1 LDATQLL
8 LRLAGLYR
16 LSVHGNDPET
26 PVAQNW
32 SIVSASR
39 VSLGRRAAAMLLA
52 PAVMIVL
59 AGYMLPCL
67 ALVAISVG
75 IPIRWPLSL
84 ATFTLQQYSR
94 LALDAYYLR
103 ILGSTFVLGL
113 IVATS
118 TAIIAFPVALFL
130 ARTRSRLGS
139 FYAVLTFTPLAVGMN
154 MLTLGWMVIL
164 GRTGFINSLLIG
176 GGLISEPHQLLYG
189 WGSVIIGMVHV
200 TFTFMV
206 LPLEAVLRRID
217 PGLEKAARILG
228 AGPIR
233 TFVAITLPLSL
244 QGVASGFLIV
254 FLQVCGAFVLP
265 LLLGGQSTST
275 IPISIWEQITVS
287 SDRPFAAVL
296 SVVLI
301 VTSIL
306 VMIVQLRVTRGKDLV

>member
-1 LDATQLL
+1 VNTF
-8 LRLAGLYR
+8 
-16 LSVHGNDPET
+16 DPS
-26 PVAQNW
+26 PH
-32 SIVSASR
+32 
-39 VSLGRRAAAMLLA
+39 RRAAALLLG
-52 PAVMIVL
+52 PVIVIVF
-59 AGYMLPCL
+59 AGYVLPSL

-75 IPIRWPLSL
+75 IPIRWPVSF
-84 ATFTLQQYSR
+84 ATFTLQQYWR
-94 LALDAYYLR
+94 LALDVYYLK
-103 ILGSTFVLGL
+103 ILAYTFALGVA
-113 IVATS
+113 VATL
-118 TAIIAFPVALFL
+118 TAIVAFPVAIFL

-164 GRTGFINSLLIG
+164 GRTGFINSVLIG
-176 GGLISEPHQLLYG
+176 SGLISDPLQLLYG
-189 WGSVIIGMVHV
+189 WGSVVVGMTHV
-200 TFTFMV
+200 AFTFMV

-217 PGLEKAARILG
+217 PGLEKAARIHG

-233 TFVAITLPLSL
+233 TFIAITLPLSL
-244 QGVASGFLIV
+244 QGLTSGFLIV

-301 VTSIL
+301 AISIL